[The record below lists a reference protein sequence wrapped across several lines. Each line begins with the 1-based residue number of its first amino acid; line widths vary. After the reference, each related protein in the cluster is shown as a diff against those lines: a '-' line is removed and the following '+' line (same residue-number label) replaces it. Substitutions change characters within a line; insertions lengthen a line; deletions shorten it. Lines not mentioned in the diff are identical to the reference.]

1 MKIIGPDEVHAA
13 LSYPALIDALQE
25 TFSGEFTM
33 PPRNVFPLDENSDN
47 HDAFA
52 VLPSWN
58 TSLIGVKAF
67 TYFPSN
73 QEPYKSLYSKI
84 LLFDRAHGE
93 PLALVDGTTVT
104 FWRTAGISGLA
115 TRLLAR
121 EDADTLLLLGT
132 GNLASYIIRANASV
146 RPLKRILVW
155 GRTPSNARKV
165 VDRMDAELDGIEIS
179 VADDLQD
186 ACGQADI
193 IVSATASHQP
203 LVEGDWVKEGT
214 HTDFIGNHHADKR
227 ECDTALI
234 LKSRVYADSY
244 ANCFKE
250 AGEVLVPISEGVFN
264 KEDVVAELAEMC
276 AGSAPL
282 RQSDAEITLFKS
294 IGMGIS
300 DLVGAGLAY
309 QVASESLGCPRS
321 PHSGV
326 ATPFF
331 RSARG
336 RTHHEHD
343 RGPRLQAHCGRVST
357 HRCTMERTCSRS
369 SPTSGRRGARTVS
382 VP

>member
-1 MKIIGPDEVHAA
+1 MKTIGPEEVHAA
-13 LSYPALIDALQE
+13 LSYPALIDALEE
-25 TFSGEFTM
+25 TFSGEFSM
-33 PPRNVFPLDENSDN
+33 PPRNVFLLDENSDT

-73 QEPYKSLYSKI
+73 SEPYKSLYSKI

-121 EDADTLLLLGT
+121 ENAETLLLLGT

-146 RPLKRILVW
+146 RPLKRVLVW
-155 GRTPSNARKV
+155 GRTASNAGKV
-165 VDRMDAELDGIEIS
+165 VDQMNAELDDIEVS
-179 VADDLQD
+179 VVDNLEE
-186 ACGQADI
+186 ACGQSDI
-193 IVSATASHQP
+193 IVSATGSHEP
-203 LVEGDWVKEGT
+203 LVKGDWVKPGT

-227 ECDTALI
+227 ECDTALV
-234 LKSRVYADSY
+234 LKSKVYADSY

-250 AGEVLVPISEGVFN
+250 AGEILVPISEGVFT
-264 KEDVVAELAEMC
+264 KEDVVADLSEMC
-276 AGSAPL
+276 SGSAPL
-282 RQSDAEITLFKS
+282 RQSDDEVTLFKS

-309 QVASESLGCPRS
+309 QV
-321 PHSGV
+321 
-326 ATPFF
+326 
-331 RSARG
+331 
-336 RTHHEHD
+336 
-343 RGPRLQAHCGRVST
+343 
-357 HRCTMERTCSRS
+357 
-369 SPTSGRRGARTVS
+369 S
-382 VP
+382 VKG